1 MFTNTFSLH
10 LINYSFCDKLPYIK
24 ATQQLREMV
33 HSVATNKY
41 LWSNLNVLNALCEVQ
56 FCPHNS
62 KVKNNDVSEHFFLT
76 KKKKDVEI

>member
-41 LWSNLNVLNALCEVQ
+41 AMKEVKC
-56 FCPHNS
+56 F
-62 KVKNNDVSEHFFLT
+62 KGTL
-76 KKKKDVEI
+76 

>member
-41 LWSNLNVLNALCEVQ
+41 AMKEVKC
-56 FCPHNS
+56 FKGTLLSTILSP
-62 KVKNNDVSEHFFLT
+62 
-76 KKKKDVEI
+76 